1 MLSSI
6 LGVSLDRQ
14 LETSGATFC
23 KAIAELRG
31 LNALNQVWS
40 APDNLPSIAEVKDP
54 FAWIERVL
62 DP

>member
-23 KAIAELRG
+23 KAIVELRG
-31 LNALNQVWS
+31 LNALNRVWE
-40 APDNLPSIAEVKDP
+40 APDNLPSPEEIKDP
-54 FAWIERVL
+54 FQWMERVL
-62 DP
+62 DA